1 MNRKEMMDYINNALD
16 EVPDDILSEVMWFL
30 KIELGV

>member
-1 MNRKEMMDYINNALD
+1 MDRKEMMDYINSALED
-16 EVPDDILSEVMWFL
+16 VPDGLLAEVMWFL